1 MDIRGL
7 YSTHRE
13 RLLFLI
19 RYGISG
25 ATGGA
30 IQVVGLFIWVS
41 LLGLEAHYLWGVGIA
56 YCIAVV
62 VTFALQKYW
71 TFRNY
76 DHETVVKQMIWYTAV
91 SLGNLG
97 VNTLILHSGKL
108 FLEARGVD
116 FFDGWY
122 LVVQVVAVG
131 TAAILS
137 FLSNRYITFRAIV
150 P

>member
-1 MDIRGL
+1 MNLREFFL
-7 YSTHRE
+7 THRE
-13 RLLFLI
+13 RLLFFI

-30 IQVVGLFIWVS
+30 IQVVGLYIWVS
-41 LLGLEAHYLWGVGIA
+41 LLGFEAQYLWGVVIA

-62 VTFALQKYW
+62 VTFVLQKYW

-76 DHETVVKQMIWYTAV
+76 DHETVVKQMVWYTAV

-97 VNTLILHSGKL
+97 VNTLILHLGKL
-108 FLEARGVD
+108 ALEARGLD
-116 FFDGWY
+116 FFNGWY

-137 FLSNRYITFRAIV
+137 FLSNRYITFRSVA